1 MLKELIR
8 QLQLRDSSDFS
19 ESNMT
24 NQVYDNTYD
33 NDMENHV
40 DMKYDTSMDNTLSKY

>member
-1 MLKELIR
+1 MV
-8 QLQLRDSSDFS
+8 SSIS
-19 ESNMT
+19 GYSNSYTPLYSAVST
-24 NQVYDNTYD
+24 NAVLHQ